1 MYYIII
7 NVGVIEVSAVIK
19 ANHGHLANTTTN
31 LDENPNFC
39 ENINIDE
46 NTNRNTLLSAGCVLY
61 MTATVKANLGQLP
74 GTGIGFTL
82 EFSIYA

>member
-1 MYYIII
+1 MSSKQILDIFP
-7 NVGVIEVSAVIK
+7 
-19 ANHGHLANTTTN
+19 NTITN
-31 LDENPNFC
+31 LDENPIFYENTNFC
-39 ENINIDE
+39 ENTNFDE
-46 NTNRNTLLSAGCVLY
+46 NTNTNTLLSAGCVLY

>member
-39 ENINIDE
+39 ENINLDE
-46 NTNRNTLLSAGCVLY
+46 NTQFQMKLLSIKTNTSIKLSIVS
-61 MTATVKANLGQLP
+61 
-74 GTGIGFTL
+74 GTQKK
-82 EFSIYA
+82 